1 MQSLGRGL
9 GALIKPMAPTTAPA
23 APSSGVLFVPLG
35 RISPN
40 PLQPRET
47 MPHHATDDLVASIK
61 LHGILQP
68 LVVSPKGDGYEL
80 IAGERRFRAAGIAGL
95 TTVPV
100 MVRTADDQE
109 KLELALIENIQR
121 EDLNPLEEARAYQ
134 KLAEQFDLTQ
144 EEIAARVGKSR
155 AVVANTVR
163 LLALPPQIQEAVR
176 GGQIPATAARAIAGL
191 KSAGE
196 QIAWFT
202 KIASEKL
209 AVREIES
216 KLARARPQ
224 ARVRRSAGSDP
235 DLRAA
240 EEELTQALGTK
251 VRIKKAG
258 KTGRIE
264 IEFYSDEELAALTKR
279 FIKS

>member
-1 MQSLGRGL
+1 MTPMQSLGRGL
-9 GALIKPMAPTTAPA
+9 GSLIKPMVPTA

-40 PLQPRET
+40 PLQPRLT

-68 LVVSPKGDGYEL
+68 LVVSPKGEGYEL

-100 MVRTADDQE
+100 IIRSVNDQE

-121 EDLNPLEEARAYQ
+121 EDLNPLEEAHAYQ

-155 AVVANTVR
+155 SVVANTVR
-163 LLALPPQIQEAVR
+163 LLALPPQIQDAVR
-176 GGQIPATAARAIAGL
+176 DGQIPATAARAIAGL

-196 QIAWFT
+196 QIAWFA

-216 KLARARPQ
+216 KIARTQPRGAS
-224 ARVRRSAGSDP
+224 RRGVGSDP

-251 VRIKKAG
+251 VRIKKIG

-264 IEFYSDEELAALTKR
+264 IEFYSDEELAALTGRLKE
-279 FIKS
+279 S